1 MKVEGVG
8 IGSTNGIRVRRNW
21 LGTRASGYGT
31 DALVTKVEGNYN
43 IVDNLL
49 TFAEAPYGNTPL
61 STDTNPPDDR
71 DWIGIA
77 TGSSFQGRTFLRS
90 GITNSSNETYYEKNI
105 VLDVLYVL
113 QDFRK
118 IGVARSLM
126 NKVEEIAKDQKLD
139 LIIKGVEKSNLLAQK
154 LFKNY
159 TVVNRTR
166 YLKKHN

>member
-1 MKVEGVG
+1 MFTIEKPKQIHLQSWKNIINE
-8 IGSTNGIRVRRNW
+8 S
-21 LGTRASGYGT
+21 ASS
-31 DALVTKVEGNYN
+31 N
-43 IVDNLL
+43 
-49 TFAEAPYGNTPL
+49 
-61 STDTNPPDDR
+61 
-71 DWIGIA
+71 
-77 TGSSFQGRTFLRS
+77 SFQFDEVNFSLFWTCVFQDDYFAFAAKNEDKFM
-90 GITNSSNETYYEKNI
+90 GIIVAKINETYYEKNI
-105 VLDVLYVL
+105 ILDVLYVL

>member
-1 MKVEGVG
+1 MFTIEKPKQIHLQSWKNIINE
-8 IGSTNGIRVRRNW
+8 S
-21 LGTRASGYGT
+21 ASS
-31 DALVTKVEGNYN
+31 N
-43 IVDNLL
+43 
-49 TFAEAPYGNTPL
+49 
-61 STDTNPPDDR
+61 
-71 DWIGIA
+71 
-77 TGSSFQGRTFLRS
+77 SFQFDEVNFSLFWTCVFQDDYFAFAAKNEDKFL
-90 GITNSSNETYYEKNI
+90 GIIVAKINETYYEKNI

-126 NKVEEIAKDQKLD
+126 NKIEEIAKEQKLD

>member
-1 MKVEGVG
+1 MFTIEKPKQIHLQSWKNIINE
-8 IGSTNGIRVRRNW
+8 S
-21 LGTRASGYGT
+21 ASS
-31 DALVTKVEGNYN
+31 N
-43 IVDNLL
+43 
-49 TFAEAPYGNTPL
+49 
-61 STDTNPPDDR
+61 
-71 DWIGIA
+71 
-77 TGSSFQGRTFLRS
+77 SFQFDEVNFSLFWQCIFQDDYFAFAAKNEDKFM
-90 GITNSSNETYYEKNI
+90 GIVVAKINETYYEKNI

-126 NKVEEIAKDQKLD
+126 NKIEEIAKDQKLD

>member
-1 MKVEGVG
+1 MG
-8 IGSTNGIRVRRNW
+8 IVVAKI
-21 LGTRASGYGT
+21 
-31 DALVTKVEGNYN
+31 
-43 IVDNLL
+43 
-49 TFAEAPYGNTPL
+49 
-61 STDTNPPDDR
+61 
-71 DWIGIA
+71 
-77 TGSSFQGRTFLRS
+77 
-90 GITNSSNETYYEKNI
+90 NETYYEKNI

-126 NKVEEIAKDQKLD
+126 NKIEEIAKDQKLD

-159 TVVNRTR
+159 TVINRTR

>member
-1 MKVEGVG
+1 MFTIEKPKE
-8 IGSTNGIRVRRNW
+8 IHLKSWKDIINES
-21 LGTRASGYGT
+21 ASS
-31 DALVTKVEGNYN
+31 N
-43 IVDNLL
+43 
-49 TFAEAPYGNTPL
+49 
-61 STDTNPPDDR
+61 
-71 DWIGIA
+71 
-77 TGSSFQGRTFLRS
+77 SFQFDEVNFNLFWQCIFQDDYFAFAAKNEDKFM
-90 GITNSSNETYYEKNI
+90 GIVVAKINETYYEKNI

-126 NKVEEIAKDQKLD
+126 NKIEEIAKDQKLD

-159 TVVNRTR
+159 SVINRTR

>member
-1 MKVEGVG
+1 MFTIEKPKQIHLQSWKNIINE
-8 IGSTNGIRVRRNW
+8 S
-21 LGTRASGYGT
+21 ASS
-31 DALVTKVEGNYN
+31 N
-43 IVDNLL
+43 
-49 TFAEAPYGNTPL
+49 
-61 STDTNPPDDR
+61 
-71 DWIGIA
+71 
-77 TGSSFQGRTFLRS
+77 SFQFSEVNFSLFWTCVFQDDYFKKEKKNEDKFM
-90 GITNSSNETYYEKNI
+90 GIIVAKINETYYEKNI

>member
-1 MKVEGVG
+1 MFTIEKPKQIHLQSWKNIINE
-8 IGSTNGIRVRRNW
+8 S
-21 LGTRASGYGT
+21 ASS
-31 DALVTKVEGNYN
+31 N
-43 IVDNLL
+43 
-49 TFAEAPYGNTPL
+49 
-61 STDTNPPDDR
+61 
-71 DWIGIA
+71 
-77 TGSSFQGRTFLRS
+77 SFQFDEVNFSLFWKCVFQDDYFAFAAKNEDKFM
-90 GITNSSNETYYEKNI
+90 GIIVAKINETYYEKNI

-166 YLKKHN
+166 YLKKA

>member
-1 MKVEGVG
+1 MFTIEKPKQIHQKSWKDIINE
-8 IGSTNGIRVRRNW
+8 S
-21 LGTRASGYGT
+21 ASS
-31 DALVTKVEGNYN
+31 N
-43 IVDNLL
+43 
-49 TFAEAPYGNTPL
+49 
-61 STDTNPPDDR
+61 
-71 DWIGIA
+71 
-77 TGSSFQGRTFLRS
+77 SFQFDEVNFSLFWTCVFQDDYFAFAAKNEDKFM
-90 GITNSSNETYYEKNI
+90 GIVVAKINETYYEKNI

-166 YLKKHN
+166 YLKKA

>member
-1 MKVEGVG
+1 MFTIEKPKQIHLKSWKNIINE
-8 IGSTNGIRVRRNW
+8 S
-21 LGTRASGYGT
+21 ASS
-31 DALVTKVEGNYN
+31 N
-43 IVDNLL
+43 
-49 TFAEAPYGNTPL
+49 
-61 STDTNPPDDR
+61 
-71 DWIGIA
+71 
-77 TGSSFQGRTFLRS
+77 SFQFDEVNFSLFWQCIFQDDYFAFAAKNEDKFM
-90 GITNSSNETYYEKNI
+90 GIVVAKINETYYEKNI

-126 NKVEEIAKDQKLD
+126 NKIEEIAKDQKLD

-159 TVVNRTR
+159 AVINRTR

>member
-1 MKVEGVG
+1 MFTIEKPKE
-8 IGSTNGIRVRRNW
+8 IHLKSWKDIINES
-21 LGTRASGYGT
+21 ASS
-31 DALVTKVEGNYN
+31 N
-43 IVDNLL
+43 
-49 TFAEAPYGNTPL
+49 
-61 STDTNPPDDR
+61 
-71 DWIGIA
+71 
-77 TGSSFQGRTFLRS
+77 SFQFDEVNFSLFWTCIFQDDYFAFAAKNEDKFM
-90 GITNSSNETYYEKNI
+90 GIIVAKINETYYEKNI

-126 NKVEEIAKDQKLD
+126 NKIEEIAKDQKLD

>member
-1 MKVEGVG
+1 MFTIEKPKQIHLQSWKNIINE
-8 IGSTNGIRVRRNW
+8 S
-21 LGTRASGYGT
+21 ASS
-31 DALVTKVEGNYN
+31 N
-43 IVDNLL
+43 
-49 TFAEAPYGNTPL
+49 
-61 STDTNPPDDR
+61 
-71 DWIGIA
+71 
-77 TGSSFQGRTFLRS
+77 SFQFSEVNFSLFWTCVFQDDYFAFAAKNENKFM
-90 GITNSSNETYYEKNI
+90 GIIVAKINETYYEKNI

>member
-1 MKVEGVG
+1 MFTIEKPKQ
-8 IGSTNGIRVRRNW
+8 IRLQSWKNIINES
-21 LGTRASGYGT
+21 ASS
-31 DALVTKVEGNYN
+31 N
-43 IVDNLL
+43 
-49 TFAEAPYGNTPL
+49 
-61 STDTNPPDDR
+61 
-71 DWIGIA
+71 
-77 TGSSFQGRTFLRS
+77 SFQFSEVNFSLFWTCVFQDDYFAFAAKNEDKFM
-90 GITNSSNETYYEKNI
+90 GIIVAKINETYYEKNI

>member
-1 MKVEGVG
+1 MFTIEKPKQIHLQSWKNIINE
-8 IGSTNGIRVRRNW
+8 S
-21 LGTRASGYGT
+21 ASS
-31 DALVTKVEGNYN
+31 N
-43 IVDNLL
+43 
-49 TFAEAPYGNTPL
+49 
-61 STDTNPPDDR
+61 
-71 DWIGIA
+71 
-77 TGSSFQGRTFLRS
+77 SFQFDEVNFSLFWTCVFQDDYFAFAAKNEDKFM
-90 GITNSSNETYYEKNI
+90 GIIVAKINETYYEKNI

-166 YLKKHN
+166 YLKKA

>member
-1 MKVEGVG
+1 MFTIEKPKQIHLQSWKNIINE
-8 IGSTNGIRVRRNW
+8 S
-21 LGTRASGYGT
+21 ASS
-31 DALVTKVEGNYN
+31 N
-43 IVDNLL
+43 
-49 TFAEAPYGNTPL
+49 
-61 STDTNPPDDR
+61 
-71 DWIGIA
+71 
-77 TGSSFQGRTFLRS
+77 SFQFDEVNFSLFWTCIFQDDYFAFAAKNEDKFM
-90 GITNSSNETYYEKNI
+90 GIVVAKINETYYEKNI
-105 VLDVLYVL
+105 VLDVLFVL

-126 NKVEEIAKDQKLD
+126 NKIEEIAKDQKLD

>member
-1 MKVEGVG
+1 MFTIEKPKQIHQKSWKDIINE
-8 IGSTNGIRVRRNW
+8 S
-21 LGTRASGYGT
+21 ASS
-31 DALVTKVEGNYN
+31 N
-43 IVDNLL
+43 
-49 TFAEAPYGNTPL
+49 
-61 STDTNPPDDR
+61 
-71 DWIGIA
+71 
-77 TGSSFQGRTFLRS
+77 SFQFDEVNFSLFWTCVFQDDYFAFAAKNEDKFM
-90 GITNSSNETYYEKNI
+90 GIVVAKTNETYYEKNI

-126 NKVEEIAKDQKLD
+126 NKIEEIAKDQKLD

>member
-1 MKVEGVG
+1 MFTIEKPKQIHLQSWKNIINE
-8 IGSTNGIRVRRNW
+8 S
-21 LGTRASGYGT
+21 ASS
-31 DALVTKVEGNYN
+31 N
-43 IVDNLL
+43 
-49 TFAEAPYGNTPL
+49 
-61 STDTNPPDDR
+61 
-71 DWIGIA
+71 
-77 TGSSFQGRTFLRS
+77 SFQFDEVNFSLFWQCIFQDDYFAFAAKNEDKFM
-90 GITNSSNETYYEKNI
+90 GIIVAKINETYYEKNI

-126 NKVEEIAKDQKLD
+126 NKVEEIAKDQMLD

>member
-1 MKVEGVG
+1 MFTIEKPKE
-8 IGSTNGIRVRRNW
+8 IHLKSWKDLINES
-21 LGTRASGYGT
+21 ASS
-31 DALVTKVEGNYN
+31 N
-43 IVDNLL
+43 
-49 TFAEAPYGNTPL
+49 
-61 STDTNPPDDR
+61 
-71 DWIGIA
+71 
-77 TGSSFQGRTFLRS
+77 SFQFDEVNFSLFWQCIFQDDYFAFAAKNEDKFM
-90 GITNSSNETYYEKNI
+90 GIVVAKINETYYEKNI

-126 NKVEEIAKDQKLD
+126 NKIEEIAKDQKLD

-159 TVVNRTR
+159 TVINRTR

>member
-1 MKVEGVG
+1 MFTIEKPKQIHQKSWKDIINE
-8 IGSTNGIRVRRNW
+8 S
-21 LGTRASGYGT
+21 ASS
-31 DALVTKVEGNYN
+31 N
-43 IVDNLL
+43 
-49 TFAEAPYGNTPL
+49 
-61 STDTNPPDDR
+61 
-71 DWIGIA
+71 
-77 TGSSFQGRTFLRS
+77 SFQFDEVNFSLFWTCVFQDDYFAFAAKNEDKFM
-90 GITNSSNETYYEKNI
+90 GIVVAKINETYYEKNI

-126 NKVEEIAKDQKLD
+126 NKIEEIAKDQKLD

-154 LFKNY
+154 LFRNY

>member
-1 MKVEGVG
+1 MFTIEKPKQIHLQSWKNIINE
-8 IGSTNGIRVRRNW
+8 S
-21 LGTRASGYGT
+21 ASS
-31 DALVTKVEGNYN
+31 N
-43 IVDNLL
+43 
-49 TFAEAPYGNTPL
+49 
-61 STDTNPPDDR
+61 
-71 DWIGIA
+71 
-77 TGSSFQGRTFLRS
+77 SFQFDEVNFSLFWTCVFQDDYFAFAAKNEDKFL
-90 GITNSSNETYYEKNI
+90 GIIVAKINETYYEKNI

-126 NKVEEIAKDQKLD
+126 NKIEEIAKDQKLD